1 MERGEVGG
9 GGGGT
14 GGISVDAVVR
24 QLGAN
29 CAVRPSLAAT
39 ISGKFTPSLRK
50 AKEKHISPP
59 HASCVYAVWSLC
71 FLFQTVLLKG
81 IWNLCLCVK

>member
-1 MERGEVGG
+1 MVAAVEQ
-9 GGGGT
+9 

-50 AKEKHISPP
+50 AKEK
-59 HASCVYAVWSLC
+59 
-71 FLFQTVLLKG
+71 T
-81 IWNLCLCVK
+81 

>member
-1 MERGEVGG
+1 MAAVEQ
-9 GGGGT
+9 

-50 AKEKHISPP
+50 AKEKTYQPPTRKLRIRSVVALLLISDSV
-59 HASCVYAVWSLC
+59 A
-71 FLFQTVLLKG
+71 KG
-81 IWNLCLCVK
+81 NMEFVFMCEMI